1 MKKKA
6 AIYCRLSREDD
17 ALAENEWSES
27 IQNQQKLLADYA
39 KKNGFSIYCVYV
51 DDNYSG
57 LDNKRPAFCRLI
69 EDARCGRFDTILS
82 KNQSRFTRDLET
94 AQKYLNEL
102 FPLWGIHF
110 IGVCDGTD
118 TNDPKGMKMR
128 QINGLVNEWY
138 SEDLSDNIRQ
148 ILREKMNR
156 GQFIGSFACY
166 GYAKD
171 PENPHH
177 LIPDPPAASVVREIY
192 DLYLGGLSLAK
203 IASVLTKRQVPSP
216 CFYKIQQ
223 GLLFQTPFLKKDENN
238 LTTFGI
244 PSGISSGIS
253 SNTSPKT
260 NTDYKYKWS
269 ASSVRRI
276 LTNPIYTGTLIQGT
290 IQKESVKSK
299 KRIALSKEEWS
310 IFPHA
315 HPALIS
321 ESAFLEVQNLLKK
334 NRKKKSVTLCT
345 RDA

>member
-27 IQNQQKLLADYA
+27 IQNQQKLLSNYA

-57 LDNKRPAFCRLI
+57 LDNKRPAFCRLL
-69 EDARCGRFDTILS
+69 EDARCGRFDTILC

-118 TNDPKGMKMR
+118 TDDPKGMKMR

-166 GYAKD
+166 GYTKD
-171 PENPHH
+171 PKDSHH
-177 LIPDPPAASVVREIY
+177 LVPDPPAASVVRTIY
-192 DLYLGGLSLAK
+192 ELYLNGLSLAK
-203 IASVLTKRQVPSP
+203 IAAVLTKWQVPSP

-223 GLLFQTPFLKKDENN
+223 GLLFQTPFLKKDEKNWAA
-238 LTTFGI
+238 
-244 PSGISSGIS
+244 SSELPQKIVS
-253 SNTSPKT
+253 KT
-260 NTDYKYKWS
+260 NSDNKCKW
-269 ASSVRRI
+269 APSSVRRI

-290 IQKESVKSK
+290 MQKESVKSK

-310 IFPHA
+310 IYPHA

-321 ESAFLEVQNLLKK
+321 ESSFLEVQDLLKK
-334 NRKKKSVTLCT
+334 NRKKKV
-345 RDA
+345 